1 MEKKCGL
8 LSAESLEYI
17 DLQWKRSKIIHSMNV
32 CFLKLFYFWLHWI
45 FVLHAAF
52 STSSEQGLLSRWCV
66 GFLLQLPLLFRST
79 ASRARGL
86 RACRLAGSGAGTQ

>member
-45 FVLHAAF
+45 FALHA
-52 STSSEQGLLSRWCV
+52 
-66 GFLLQLPLLFRST
+66 GFLYLQ
-79 ASRARGL
+79 
-86 RACRLAGSGAGTQ
+86 

>member
-45 FVLHAAF
+45 FALHA
-52 STSSEQGLLSRWCV
+52 
-66 GFLLQLPLLFRST
+66 GFLYLQ
-79 ASRARGL
+79 RA
-86 RACRLAGSGAGTQ
+86 GATV